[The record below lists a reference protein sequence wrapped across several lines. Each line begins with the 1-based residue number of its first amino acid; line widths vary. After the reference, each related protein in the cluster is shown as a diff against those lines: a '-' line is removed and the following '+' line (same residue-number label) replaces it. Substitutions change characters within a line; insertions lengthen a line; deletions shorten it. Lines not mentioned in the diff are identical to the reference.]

1 MSAGGSGG
9 GGGGSGGGG
18 SDFANLNVWLGTKG
32 PTEAWSSRQLY
43 DTKIAPT
50 DERRQL
56 AKWFAY
62 SKDDEGVMEFI
73 PGTRAVHI
81 YGDVDLARDDPEE
94 LAPFTTEYVRE
105 RLLKA
110 FPECNGAKKVYI
122 AKKEDRL
129 YDGKMKRSFH
139 FYIGDLAAPSNAAV
153 GYIVAERGLGDLC
166 DMSVYINGDRLFCCI
181 RQSFKD
187 DRKVFLPVVGAGET
201 EPDFVNFFVT
211 RLTGSEKMLVPE
223 QPMTPKARSG
233 RGATGARGSEAGGV
247 ASDEDP
253 ETVRKLLSLIN
264 ADCAYNTWFQVL
276 CAVRDVVADQELA
289 EEIADEWSMTAPE
302 RYDGDA
308 FFTTWNSI
316 SREGKFTIGTLIMQ
330 ARKDQPQQFAVL
342 FPNGVGRARD
352 AGGAGAYGTVRGGG
366 VSDDE
371 RENRAVA
378 TLNTLYQSAKVAS
391 PSSCIADVATEI
403 LGYECHVFAGPD
415 RKNWYVCINGIW
427 HNDNAGMY
435 LRERIKRRVRAEIL
449 EERGRNEAIAAALP
463 DAEKQAAYRKERV
476 ASLTAIAQ
484 MLVSSR
490 PLDDAVY
497 EMRIPYYRARF
508 ENLLDTKRGILPFT
522 DGVYDF
528 GERVFRDY
536 RADDYVTKTVG
547 YAYADMMR
555 SDVNLIAG
563 LLTRIFADNP
573 EKFAM
578 MRVIIANAC
587 DCDNKR
593 ESLDIWIGDKG
604 ANGKTTVLDII
615 KAAFGDLSI
624 TLSGDALTKDA
635 DLNPQIA
642 RFQGARFA
650 VMSEPNSKLEFNGD
664 LVKKLTGNDLI
675 SARMLFKSPREFR
688 ASANVVVVCNA
699 LPTLSHVDNGLRRRI
714 KVMEF
719 NQCFKA
725 VPDPARPNEQLADD
739 DLKQRIDADPLAFGM
754 ALMRWAMELRASDDW
769 NVARQVVP
777 ACCRVATEEYL
788 NEADPYSITMA
799 EYVVT
804 RERNDYVLV
813 GDMYVTYKVA
823 GGNETLL
830 AFGRQ
835 VGKRFEGT
843 GAEKARR
850 EGKTAWLNVRRIA
863 PEDN

>member
-1 MSAGGSGG
+1 M
-9 GGGGSGGGG
+9 
-18 SDFANLNVWLGTKG
+18 NVTLGTGGKL
-32 PTEAWSSRQLY
+32 EAWSNNRVY
-43 DTKIAPT
+43 DTSLSNME
-50 DERRQL
+50 ERRIL
-56 AKWFAY
+56 ADWFAY
-62 SKDDEGVMEFI
+62 GKSDKVMELIF
-73 PGTRAVHI
+73 GTELVHI
-81 YGDVDLARDDPEE
+81 YGDIDVSREDVNE
-94 LAPFTTEYVRE
+94 LTLYTLENIRA
-105 RLLKA
+105 RLLDG
-110 FPECNGAKKVYI
+110 FPETNEDGSGGCKIYI
-122 AKKEDRL
+122 AQKPDRL

-139 FYIGDLAAPSNAAV
+139 FVIGNLAAANNAAV
-153 GYIVAERGLGDLC
+153 GCIIAERGLSDIC
-166 DMSVYINGDRLFCCI
+166 DMSIYISGKRLFCCI
-181 RQSFKD
+181 LQWFKP
-187 DRKVFLPVVGAGET
+187 DRLVFKPVVGPDGRV
-201 EPDFVNFFVT
+201 PDFVNFFVT
-211 RLTGSEKMLVPE
+211 RLTGKEKILAPV

-233 RGATGARGSEAGGV
+233 RVATGAV

-253 ETVRKLLSLIN
+253 ETVRKLLTLIN
-264 ADCAYNTWFQVL
+264 ADCAYKVWFTVL
-276 CAVRDVVADQELA
+276 CTVRDTIANQEIA
-289 EEIADEWSMTAPE
+289 EEIADEWSMTAPN
-302 RYDGDA
+302 RYNA
-308 FFTTWNSI
+308 NSFYTAWNSI
-316 SREGKFTIGTLIMQ
+316 TRSGKFTIATLIMHAQ
-330 ARKDQPQQFAVL
+330 KQKPEQFTVL

-352 AGGAGAYGTVRGGG
+352 ADGGAGGAAYGTVRGGG

-378 TLNTLYQSAKVAS
+378 TLNTLYQCAKVAS

-415 RKNWYVCINGIW
+415 RKNWYVCIKGIW
-427 HNDNAGMY
+427 HSDNSGMY

-463 DAEKQAAYRKERV
+463 DADAQAAYRKERV
-476 ASLTAIAQ
+476 APLTAIAQ

-528 GERVFRDY
+528 GERGFRDY

-547 YAYADMMR
+547 YSYADMMR
-555 SDVNLIAG
+555 SDVGIVSG
-563 LLTRIFADNP
+563 LLTRIFADNA

-650 VMSEPNSKLEFNGD
+650 VVSEPNSKLEFNGD

-675 SARMLFKSPREFR
+675 SVRMLFKSPREFR

-725 VPDPARPNEQLADD
+725 APDPARANEQLADD

-754 ALMRWAMELRASDDW
+754 ALMRWAMELRTSDDW

-777 ACCRVATEEYL
+777 VCCRVATEEYL

-804 RERNDYVLV
+804 RERNDYVFAT
-813 GDMYVTYKVA
+813 DMYTIYNIA
-823 GGNETLL
+823 GGRDSQT
-830 AFGRQ
+830 AFGRNIA
-835 VGKRFEGT
+835 KRFEGT
-843 GAEKARR
+843 PAAKVRR
-850 EGKTAWLNVRRIA
+850 EGKMAWSHVARVAAEN
-863 PEDN
+863 